1 MNLTGQLR
9 GHADR
14 KHGWGRAQPAACP
27 CNFTWFPGQPCP
39 CSDRNGDRCG
49 GAASSHGSWDTWRAL
64 DQSDGRARGEY
75 SSASW
80 N

>member
-9 GHADR
+9 GHADHKR
-14 KHGWGRAQPAACP
+14 SCGLARPA
-27 CNFTWFPGQPCP
+27 NSLYNLTWFPGQPCP
-39 CSDRNGDRCG
+39 CSGRNGDRCG
-49 GAASSHGSWDTWRAL
+49 GAASSRGSWDTWRAL